1 MVPVL
6 KRIRGQYS
14 KILELWYNPEI
25 MIGLQGFGAQDLAS
39 YSMEISKWKE
49 LVLEEMTE
57 LAGNRGLHRKI
68 VDFVN
73 SL

>member
-1 MVPVL
+1 
-6 KRIRGQYS
+6 
-14 KILELWYNPEI
+14 